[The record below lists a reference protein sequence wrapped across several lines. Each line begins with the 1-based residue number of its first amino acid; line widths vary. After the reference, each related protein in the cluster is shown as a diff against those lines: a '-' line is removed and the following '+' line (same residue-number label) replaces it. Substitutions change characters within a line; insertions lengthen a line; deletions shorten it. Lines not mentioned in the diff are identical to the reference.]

1 MKHHLVLQYYTHYSI
16 ERSIFSEIFQTGSD
30 ITILRYIL
38 RTRNIVI
45 SETVQLTNFF
55 LVGLRYY
62 TDYNILCAIFS
73 EKSIPVSEITI
84 LRILHNYKP
93 LIYGI

>member
-1 MKHHLVLQYYTHYSI
+1 MKHRLVLQYYTHYSI

-45 SETVQLTNFF
+45 SETVQLKKFF
-55 LVGLRYY
+55 GVGLRYY

-73 EKSIPVSEITI
+73 EKVYQCTI

>member
-73 EKSIPVSEITI
+73 EKSIPVTEITI
-84 LRILHNYKP
+84 LHVIL
-93 LIYGI
+93 

>member
-1 MKHHLVLQYYTHYSI
+1 MKHHSVLQYYTNYSI

-45 SETVQLTNFF
+45 SETVQLKFFFWLDYVITLITIFCVQFF
-55 LVGLRYY
+55 LKKVYQCQRLRYY
-62 TDYNILCAIFS
+62 GYYI
-73 EKSIPVSEITI
+73 ITS
-84 LRILHNYKP
+84 P
-93 LIYGI
+93 